1 MFAQDIASHPSF
13 TERRDWGALT
23 LCGRQDGVLLNISMP
38 CLLHHTINRE
48 RGGNL
53 EVAWLADESK
63 SETLLLKPCRRA
75 PLFASTR
82 QHIDSGWNA
91 IGLLWSRGLFH
102 LAATYTLVV
111 SYEPIERPSWRW
123 KRERLYQIFAASEW
137 VALGVALWGQA
148 SCFGLVRRM
157 YANRQ
162 KWKVVCALCNYTSL
176 QWCLLMCRLLS
187 PPPPSIE

>member
-13 TERRDWGALT
+13 TERRDCWGREGALT
-23 LCGRQDGVLLNISMP
+23 LCGRQDGVLLNISIP
-38 CLLHHTINRE
+38 CLLRHTINRE

-75 PLFASTR
+75 PLFTSTR

-102 LAATYTLVV
+102 LAAIPWWWAMSQSKDQVGD
-111 SYEPIERPSWRW
+111 EKE
-123 KRERLYQIFAASEW
+123 KDQIF
-137 VALGVALWGQA
+137 VA
-148 SCFGLVRRM
+148 SCSGGRVVGTGFLFWFGP
-157 YANRQ
+157 AN
-162 KWKVVCALCNYTSL
+162 VC
-176 QWCLLMCRLLS
+176 Q
-187 PPPPSIE
+187 

>member
-1 MFAQDIASHPSF
+1 MFAQDIASDCWGR
-13 TERRDWGALT
+13 EGALT
-23 LCGRQDGVLLNISMP
+23 LCGRQNGVLLNISIP

-91 IGLLWSRGLFH
+91 IRLLWSRGLFH
-102 LAATYTLVV
+102 LAAMVV

-176 QWCLLMCRLLS
+176 QWCLFMCRLLS
-187 PPPPSIE
+187 PPPQSIE